1 MLPHHT
7 QSIENATQYFR
18 QQPEVLALLLGG
30 SIAHGFATAVSDVDV
45 MILVSDEEYAKRLQ
59 NEGAHFFNRELCTYP
74 EGYVDGK
81 YLTPTFLEQ
90 VEARGS
96 EPARF
101 AFKDACVLFSSI
113 DGLSKTIESI
123 VRYPVEQKTERT
135 QRFYAQLQAWH
146 WYAGEALKHQNPY
159 LLNLSINKLI
169 LFSGRM
175 ILAHNDL
182 LFPYHKWFLRV
193 LEHAHEKPADLMS
206 QIEGLIAHPD
216 QSTIDRYVDTIKEFQ
231 PWGVPD
237 KGWPN
242 QFMIDSEWNWI
253 NGQPSID
260 DL

>member
-7 QSIENATQYFR
+7 QSIENTTQFFK
-18 QQPEVLALLLGG
+18 QQPEILALLLGG
-30 SIAHGFATAVSDVDV
+30 SIAHGFATSVSDVDV
-45 MILVSDEEYAKRLQ
+45 MIIVSHDEYTRRLQ
-59 NEGAHFFNRELCTYP
+59 NEGVHFFNRELCTYP

-81 YLTPTFLEQ
+81 YLTLDFLDQ
-90 VEARGS
+90 VQERGS

-101 AFKDACVLFSSI
+101 AFKDASILFSSI
-113 DGLSKTIESI
+113 DSLSETLASI
-123 VRYPVEQKTERT
+123 TRYPVEQKSERI

-169 LFSGRM
+169 LFGGRL
-175 ILAHNDL
+175 ILAYNEL

-193 LEHAHEKPADLMS
+193 LENAQEKPAEMMS
-206 QIEGLIAHPD
+206 QIDGLIAHPD
-216 QSTIDRYVDTIKEFQ
+216 QITIDRYVDTIKNFQ
-231 PWGVPD
+231 PWSVPSR
-237 KGWPN
+237 GWPN
-242 QFMIDSEWNWI
+242 QFMIDSEWNWM